1 MKIVTWV
8 ANLRRINH
16 HWKDLIDQN
25 DRIWFNVADH
35 LLLDPPKHLY
45 AGGSYLEV
53 CRLLVRAEKQ
63 RESVFQNARETFK
76 KYRTQREGIAC
87 GMIFGSL
94 VADIAEHPAQQKTHI
109 KFANK
114 LKTRLAQNASSLESF
129 LGSVN
134 FAIGSERERGQ
145 WAENA
150 VMRYKMFLRLKQ
162 MHPNT

>member
-1 MKIVTWV
+1 MTIVTWV
-8 ANLRRINH
+8 ASLRQINH

-63 RESVFQNARETFK
+63 RESAFQNAIEKLK
-76 KYRTQREGIAC
+76 KCRMSIAC
-87 GMIFGSL
+87 GIGFGSP
-94 VADIAEHPAQQKTHI
+94 VCGIAEHPAQQKTHI

-129 LGSVN
+129 LGSFN
-134 FAIGSERERGQ
+134 FAIGSEKKEG
-145 WAENA
+145 NGL
-150 VMRYKMFLRLKQ
+150 KM
-162 MHPNT
+162 P